1 MLNESP
7 AGADERDGDEQQ
19 CPLQT
24 GKESISDA
32 NGLSRPSL
40 PVPPHSSFAT
50 ACVSRKREAANFGK
64 RLLSSLCTPLPEQPI
79 PPTEAAPSREQASGP
94 GLSSA
99 QPPACHT
106 PLARQEP
113 REAATG
119 GQGSCSHGLPNFS
132 CASSHATRVRGSLC
146 VLTGE

>member
-40 PVPPHSSFAT
+40 PVPPHSSFAN
-50 ACVSRKREAANFGK
+50 ACESRKREAANFRK

-79 PPTEAAPSREQASGP
+79 PPRRQPPPGSRPAAPGCRLHS
-94 GLSSA
+94 
-99 QPPACHT
+99 H
-106 PLARQEP
+106 P
-113 REAATG
+113 RATHPWRGRNPERAATG

-132 CASSHATRVRGSLC
+132 CASSHATRVHGSLC